1 MNSRSPGPKPGS
13 AAYRIGS
20 ILSRRW
26 LFGASLLT
34 RKPRSAAV
42 DNAAMRRAVMPV
54 WMGASPLVWVV
65 AGLVLFGLLFQLAQ
79 GWASVVGDSLWLVGF
94 VLFGVAAATESQRP
108 HAQKGL
114 AIAATACF
122 VLAGLGA
129 AALMGYWI
137 LVDAGQ
143 IDRKGD
149 LYTIPVVALAVL
161 GLLGRFAAMRNP
173 RR

>member
-1 MNSRSPGPKPGS
+1 
-13 AAYRIGS
+13 
-20 ILSRRW
+20 
-26 LFGASLLT
+26 
-34 RKPRSAAV
+34 
-42 DNAAMRRAVMPV
+42 MRRAVMPV

-79 GWASVVGDSLWLVGF
+79 GWASVVGDRLWLVGF
-94 VLFGVAAATESQRP
+94 VLFGVAAATESPRP